1 MLGSTLRPDESMAGL
16 IPQSFIDD
24 LLNRTDILDVVS
36 SRIQLKKTGKN
47 YSACCPFHKEKTPSF
62 TVSPDKQFYY
72 CFGCGAGGNALGFIM
87 DHDQLDFVQAVED
100 LAKRAG
106 MDVPREEGRRGN
118 KPRQPVDSPLYPLL
132 AGAAEFYRQALKG
145 HPARKAAV
153 EYLKGRGLTGEIA
166 RDFGLGFAPPGWDN
180 LLKNLGGDNLQLKA
194 MLDAGLLVENPD
206 SGKRYDRFRDRV
218 IFPIRDSR
226 GRVIAFGGRVLG
238 DDKPKYLNSPET
250 PVFHKGQEL
259 YGLYEARKNNRDLDE
274 IMVVEGYMDVI
285 ALAQQGIRNA
295 VATLG
300 TATSE
305 EHIKRLF
312 RIVPN
317 ILFCFD
323 GDQAGRNAAWRALE
337 SALSN
342 LQDGRKVRFL
352 FLPEGEDPD
361 SLVRAEGPDAF
372 RARLAHQAQ
381 PLADYFFQQLT
392 LEADPSTLE
401 GKAHLATLAG
411 PLLEK
416 IPGNTL
422 RLLMR
427 QRLGEITGLSA
438 ETLSQIS
445 APHSG
450 FAGQGKPIHNPAPA
464 QALGSDHAHEYA
476 DYDMGQFAGQFA
488 EHGDSHYQDASNYFE
503 APQEFSAGNGGAKQ
517 GKKPWKG
524 DRKWDGKGK
533 KGDFTPRQPR
543 TEISVE
549 SPTLTALRTLLHHP
563 QLAQSVE
570 DASHFSNEGQTYSQL
585 LAALV
590 EALQKN
596 PKQSSMHLIARWHGT
611 PQGRLLQVLA
621 GKEWLID
628 DGNLEK
634 QFVDTI
640 TTLAHNQLLSSR
652 EARLHSVLRK
662 NPSELTD
669 EEKALLRE
677 HYSTPSSTGS
687 QS

>member
-1 MLGSTLRPDESMAGL
+1 MAGL

-132 AGAAEFYRQALKG
+132 AGAAEFYRQALKS

-259 YGLYEARKNNRDLDE
+259 YGLYEARKNTRNLDE

-337 SALSN
+337 SALTN

-392 LEADPSTLE
+392 QEADPSTLE

-427 QRLGEITGLSA
+427 QRLGEITGLSSDA
-438 ETLSQIS
+438 LNQIS
-445 APHSG
+445 APRSG
-450 FAGQGKPIHNPAPA
+450 HGQSSHAPA
-464 QALGSDHAHEYA
+464 QTHEAGHGHEYA
-476 DYDMGQFAGQFA
+476 DYDMGQFAD
-488 EHGDSHYQDASNYFE
+488 HGDSHYQDASSYFE
-503 APQEFSAGNGGAKQ
+503 APKDFSAGNGGAKQ
-517 GKKPWKG
+517 GRKSWKG
-524 DRKWDGKGK
+524 ERKWDGNGRKR
-533 KGDFTPRQPR
+533 DFAPRQPR

-563 QLAQSVE
+563 QLAQKVE
-570 DASHFSNEGQTYSQL
+570 DASHFANEGQTYSQL

-596 PKQSSMHLIARWHGT
+596 PSQRSMHLIARWHGT

-621 GKEWLID
+621 EKEWLIGQD
-628 DGNLEK
+628 NLEK
-634 QFVDTI
+634 QFIDTI
-640 TTLAHNQLLSSR
+640 TTLAHNQLHGSR
-652 EARLHSVLRK
+652 EARLRSVLQK
-662 NPSELTD
+662 SPSELTD

-677 HYSTPSSTGS
+677 HISSSPSPGP

>member
-1 MLGSTLRPDESMAGL
+1 MPGSILRPDESMAGL

-87 DHDQLDFVQAVED
+87 DHDNLDFVQAVED

-106 MDVPREEGRRGN
+106 MDIPREEGRRG
-118 KPRQPVDSPLYPLL
+118 KPRQPTDSPLYPLL
-132 AGAAEFYRQALKG
+132 SAAADYYRQALKS

-180 LLKNLGGDNLQLKA
+180 LLKHLGGDNLQLKA

-259 YGLYEARKNNRDLDE
+259 YGLFEARKNNRDLDE

-312 RIVPN
+312 RLVPN

-323 GDQAGRNAAWRALE
+323 GDQAGRKAAWRALE
-337 SALSN
+337 SALPN
-342 LQDGRKVRFL
+342 LQDGRKIRFL

-381 PLADYFFQQLT
+381 PLADYFFQQLMQ
-392 LEADPSTLE
+392 EADPSTLE

-427 QRLGEITGLSA
+427 QRLGQLTGLSGEALNQLNAPRSSSDSGSANHIAFGLTTPLLTTASGAKMGKTASGAVWLNADMLSPYDYWQYWRNA
-438 ETLSQIS
+438 EDRDVGRFLRLFTELPLDEIARLEALQGAEINDAKKVLADEATRLLHGEDAAKTARDTAQKAFEQGVLSADLPTVEI
-445 APHSG
+445 
-450 FAGQGKPIHNPAPA
+450 PAA
-464 QALGSDHAHEYA
+464 DLRDGIMLAALATRIGLT
-476 DYDMGQFAGQFA
+476 
-488 EHGDSHYQDASNYFE
+488 ASNGE
-503 APQEFSAGNGGAKQ
+503 ARRLAQGGGLRVNDAAIHDGNQPVTEADLNPDGVIKIAQ
-517 GKKPWKG
+517 GKKKI
-524 DRKWDGKGK
+524 
-533 KGDFTPRQPR
+533 F
-543 TEISVE
+543 
-549 SPTLTALRTLLHHP
+549 
-563 QLAQSVE
+563 
-570 DASHFSNEGQTYSQL
+570 
-585 LAALV
+585 
-590 EALQKN
+590 
-596 PKQSSMHLIARWHGT
+596 LIK
-611 PQGRLLQVLA
+611 PV
-621 GKEWLID
+621 
-628 DGNLEK
+628 
-634 QFVDTI
+634 
-640 TTLAHNQLLSSR
+640 
-652 EARLHSVLRK
+652 
-662 NPSELTD
+662 
-669 EEKALLRE
+669 
-677 HYSTPSSTGS
+677 
-687 QS
+687 